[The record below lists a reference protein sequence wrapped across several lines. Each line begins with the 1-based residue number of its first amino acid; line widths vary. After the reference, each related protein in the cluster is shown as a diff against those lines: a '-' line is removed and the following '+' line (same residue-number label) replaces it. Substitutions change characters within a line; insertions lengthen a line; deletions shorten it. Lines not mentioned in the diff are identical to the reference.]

1 VRENAIEQYLHNR
14 VKELGGDYRRIAW
27 IGRNNAPDDLL
38 LLQGQHMLVECK
50 RPGEK
55 PRPGQEREHE
65 RLRAAGL
72 QVHVVST
79 FEEIDALFNNGK
91 QSLNK
96 GMNNE
101 T

>member
-1 VRENAIEQYLHNR
+1 MRENAIEQYLHNR

-79 FEEIDALFNNGK
+79 FEEIDALLPK
-91 QSLNK
+91 RDR
-96 GMNNE
+96 